1 MAQNIP
7 DILGIAF
14 RIFRIG
20 LSSSVGALTLKFRN
34 STGDINLIANPTTTG
49 EVNVTL
55 PVSPGTLARLTD
67 IPSASN
73 FVDLS
78 NTQTI
83 TGAKT
88 FSTIPSIPATS
99 NKTFGI
105 GLSSSSGASTLIF
118 INTSGSL
125 SLSGNPTANRTIT
138 LPDLSGTL
146 ALISDTDK
154 RASIQVNASRAIAT
168 TDFNRYLE
176 VNSSSQVILTV
187 DASIFTTDAEVEI
200 TQLGT
205 GNVLINPSSTTT
217 LLRRF
222 GTVDPGTLTCGINST
237 TTVTSSAL
245 FGSVNVGDLVFGTG
259 IPAGATV
266 TAITSTSSIT
276 ISAAATVTNAS
287 ASLTFVR
294 SHQIAGRY
302 AVAMLKQISATEIQ
316 LIGSFA

>member
-1 MAQNIP
+1 MTQNIP
-7 DILGIAF
+7 DILGTAF

-34 STGDINLIANPTTTG
+34 STGDINLIADPTTSG
-49 EVNVTL
+49 EANITLRGVNG
-55 PVSPGTLARLTD
+55 STLA
-67 IPSASN
+67 
-73 FVDLS
+73 F
-78 NTQTI
+78 
-83 TGAKT
+83 
-88 FSTIPSIPATS
+88 
-99 NKTFGI
+99 
-105 GLSSSSGASTLIF
+105 
-118 INTSGSL
+118 
-125 SLSGNPTANRTIT
+125 
-138 LPDLSGTL
+138 
-146 ALISDTDK
+146 ISDVEK
-154 RASIQVNASRAIAT
+154 RTSIAVTASRAIAT
-168 TDFNRYLE
+168 TDFNRYLG

-222 GTVDPGTLTCGINST
+222 GTADSGNLTCGINST
-237 TTVTSSAL
+237 TTITSSAL

-266 TAITSTSSIT
+266 TAIASTSSLT

-294 SHQIAGRY
+294 SHRIAGQY
-302 AVAMLKQISATEIQ
+302 AAVILKQISSTEIQ